1 MHGRQKKI
9 MSNEEVTISIDATQS
24 GERSLREILQ
34 ERARILSEVPASEE
48 KGGGISILSFQL
60 GAELYGIE
68 LVYLTETRQSVPLRH
83 VPCAPSHLAG
93 IMSLRG
99 ELLPAVDL
107 RPILGL
113 PQQEPP
119 KIAPALLILSLKGNK
134 LAVVVDQA
142 QDILTFPVKE
152 LRPPPLSLEPERALL
167 ITGELLVKARP
178 LSLINV
184 EKLFQEPRLAGET
197 TQEMIWV

>member
-1 MHGRQKKI
+1 MNGRQKKI
-9 MSNEEVTISIDATQS
+9 MSNEEVTISIDAAQS
-24 GERSLREILQ
+24 GEQSLREILQ
-34 ERARILSEVPASEE
+34 ARARILSEVPASEE
-48 KGGGISILSFQL
+48 KGGNISILSFQL

-167 ITGELLVKARP
+167 IAGELLVKARP
-178 LSLINV
+178 LSLIHV

-197 TQEMIWV
+197 T

>member
-1 MHGRQKKI
+1 MIGRQKTA
-9 MSNEEVTISIDATQS
+9 MNESKTAIPMDDAQT
-24 GERSLREILQ
+24 GTESLREILR
-34 ERARILSEVPASEE
+34 ERARTLSEVSAQEE
-48 KGGGISILSFQL
+48 SGEKISILSFQL
-60 GAELYGIE
+60 GEELYGIE
-68 LVYLTETRQSVPLRH
+68 LGYLTETRQSVPLRH

-142 QDILTFPVKE
+142 KDILTFPVKE
-152 LRPPPLSLEPERALL
+152 LQPPPLSLEPERALL
-167 ITGELLVKARP
+167 IAGELLVKARP
-178 LSLINV
+178 LSLIHV

-197 TQEMIWV
+197 T

>member
-1 MHGRQKKI
+1 
-9 MSNEEVTISIDATQS
+9 
-24 GERSLREILQ
+24 
-34 ERARILSEVPASEE
+34 
-48 KGGGISILSFQL
+48 
-60 GAELYGIE
+60 
-68 LVYLTETRQSVPLRH
+68 
-83 VPCAPSHLAG
+83 
-93 IMSLRG
+93 MSLRG

-184 EKLFQEPRLAGET
+184 EKLFQEPRLADET
-197 TQEMIWV
+197 TQEMI

>member
-1 MHGRQKKI
+1 MIGRQKTA
-9 MSNEEVTISIDATQS
+9 MNESKTAIPMDDAQT
-24 GERSLREILQ
+24 GTESLREILR
-34 ERARILSEVPASEE
+34 ERARTLSEVSAQEE
-48 KGGGISILSFQL
+48 SGEKISILSFQL
-60 GAELYGIE
+60 GEELYGIE
-68 LVYLTETRQSVPLRH
+68 LGYLTETRQSVPLRH

-142 QDILTFPVKE
+142 KDILTFPVKE
-152 LRPPPLSLEPERALL
+152 LQPPPLSLEPERALL

-197 TQEMIWV
+197 T

>member
-1 MHGRQKKI
+1 MIGRQKTA
-9 MSNEEVTISIDATQS
+9 MNESKTAIPMDDAQTS
-24 GERSLREILQ
+24 TESLREILR
-34 ERARILSEVPASEE
+34 ERARTLSEAPAQEE
-48 KGGGISILSFQL
+48 SGEKISILSFQL
-60 GAELYGIE
+60 GEELYGIE
-68 LVYLTETRQSVPLRH
+68 LGYLTETRQSVPLRH

-99 ELLPAVDL
+99 ELLPAVNL

-142 QDILTFPVKE
+142 KDILTFPVKE
-152 LRPPPLSLEPERALL
+152 LQPPPLSLEPERALL
-167 ITGELLVKARP
+167 ITGELLVKTRP

-197 TQEMIWV
+197 T

>member
-1 MHGRQKKI
+1 MIGRQKTA
-9 MSNEEVTISIDATQS
+9 MNESKTAIPMDDAQT
-24 GERSLREILQ
+24 GTESLREILR
-34 ERARILSEVPASEE
+34 ERARTLSEVSAQEE
-48 KGGGISILSFQL
+48 RGEKISILSFQL
-60 GAELYGIE
+60 GEELYGIE
-68 LVYLTETRQSVPLRH
+68 LGYLTETRQSVPLRH

-142 QDILTFPVKE
+142 KDILTFPVKE
-152 LRPPPLSLEPERALL
+152 LQPPPLSLEPERALL

-197 TQEMIWV
+197 T

>member
-1 MHGRQKKI
+1 MIGRQKTA
-9 MSNEEVTISIDATQS
+9 MNESKTAIPMDDAQT
-24 GERSLREILQ
+24 GTESLREILR
-34 ERARILSEVPASEE
+34 ERARTLSEVSAQEE
-48 KGGGISILSFQL
+48 SGEKISILSFQL
-60 GAELYGIE
+60 GEELYGIE
-68 LVYLTETRQSVPLRH
+68 LGYLTETRQSVPLRH

-134 LAVVVDQA
+134 LAVVIDQA
-142 QDILTFPVKE
+142 QDILTVPVKE
-152 LRPPPLSLEPERALL
+152 LRSPPLSLEPERALL
-167 ITGELLVKARP
+167 IAGELLVKARP

-197 TQEMIWV
+197 T